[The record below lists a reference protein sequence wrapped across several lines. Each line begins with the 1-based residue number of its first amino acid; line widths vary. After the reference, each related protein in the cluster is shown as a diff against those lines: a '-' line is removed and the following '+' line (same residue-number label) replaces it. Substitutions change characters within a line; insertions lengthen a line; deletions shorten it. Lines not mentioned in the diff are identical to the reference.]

1 MSSDEMLLEYLFCCR
16 YTANNNVLDLLED
29 LANRRQKCPLNNK
42 LESYGDDYHSL
53 YKDVLKYFKIRDERR
68 QTTIEIKTWSS
79 IKKKTTKDFILK
91 NFIIEV
97 KIMYNFDDLT
107 TFNLKRDLM
116 IGLNYKNINDK
127 NIVIKKNKICKIIG
141 LNLST
146 NSYSWDFQVFNFKG

>member
-127 NIVIKKNKICKIIG
+127 NIVIEKNKICKIIG

>member
-1 MSSDEMLLEYLFCCR
+1 MSSDEMLLEYLFCCK
-16 YTANNNVLDLLED
+16 YTTNNNVLDLLED
-29 LANRRQKCPLNNK
+29 LANRRQKCPLNSK

-79 IKKKTTKDFILK
+79 IKKKVTKDLILK

-97 KIMYNFDDLT
+97 KSVYNFDDRT
-107 TFNLKRDLM
+107 TSNLKRDLM

-127 NIVIKKNKICKIIG
+127 NIVIEKNKICKIIG

>member
-1 MSSDEMLLEYLFCCR
+1 MLLEYLFCCR